1 MNSEVIITCVKPVKV
16 KHKRSDRECQTMF
29 AERNLLSKFLLSE
42 LGRYRGGRHQLQH
55 KP

>member
-1 MNSEVIITCVKPVKV
+1 MNSEVTITCVKPVKV
-16 KHKRSDRECQTMF
+16 KHKHLDRECQTTF

-42 LGRYRGGRHQLQH
+42 LGMYRGGRHQLQH